1 MNLNVPHITEPRIY
15 DCVVGMAPTHS
26 YETTIAELSNLDVTH
41 ALYAPKGNRT
51 LLSLKD
57 I

>member
-26 YETTIAELSNLDVTH
+26 YVTTIAELSNLDVTH
-41 ALYAPKGNRT
+41 ALYAPKGN
-51 LLSLKD
+51 
-57 I
+57 